1 MASAFEMST
10 FKGLYKAKINKKPNC
25 FPKKVKPPKNNPHHL
40 WPLYINNNITCSI
53 SLGLRSDRS
62 SYSSVIALTLKVAR
76 PRDASLPENP
86 EYGPPK

>member
-1 MASAFEMST
+1 MT
-10 FKGLYKAKINKKPNC
+10 PYKND
-25 FPKKVKPPKNNPHHL
+25 
-40 WPLYINNNITCSI
+40 NNITCSI

-86 EYGPPK
+86 EYGPPKKIKMFFYGCKKKLRENDIHNSGKWNHNK

>member
-1 MASAFEMST
+1 MT
-10 FKGLYKAKINKKPNC
+10 PY
-25 FPKKVKPPKNNPHHL
+25 NNNNNN
-40 WPLYINNNITCSI
+40 NNNITCSI

>member
-1 MASAFEMST
+1 MT
-10 FKGLYKAKINKKPNC
+10 PYNNKN
-25 FPKKVKPPKNNPHHL
+25 
-40 WPLYINNNITCSI
+40 YNNITCSI